1 MENEFCKEEKPLFW
15 PKDYRNTTPQMQHIV
30 IPRVYPKLQSLHT
43 QQTLLLFEHH
53 HPRLF
58 NRSHRRLCFERDTW
72 KELTCVSSTPQTW
85 NRHGKI
91 CLILLKKILKFSVS
105 FALLFHTS
113 VHSAAVGVHMCANGF
128 AQPINKS
135 EKKIYSLQPYK
146 KSR

>member
-1 MENEFCKEEKPLFW
+1 MENEFRKEEKPLFW

-43 QQTLLLFEHH
+43 QQTLLPFEHH
-53 HPRLF
+53 HLRLF

-91 CLILLKKILKFSVS
+91 CLILLKKYWSSQFHCFICFAFSYICS
-105 FALLFHTS
+105 FCCCG
-113 VHSAAVGVHMCANGF
+113 SAHVCRWLCSAN
-128 AQPINKS
+128 
-135 EKKIYSLQPYK
+135 
-146 KSR
+146 